1 MVQMHAIASWC
12 GVVGE
17 AFGTI
22 RVKSETCRNCTR
34 GRLCDAVGP
43 RGSWE
48 PVKICHT
55 MRRRREK
62 LELHCGTLLPH
73 ACTAAED
80 LPPKTSPS
88 ASRSPTKDLPPKTC
102 NATASHERN
111 QLEMH
116 FAKPFLFLKHTFL
129 SNLDNP
135 LI

>member
-1 MVQMHAIASWC
+1 MQTAVVQMHAIASWC

-22 RVKSETCRNCTR
+22 RVKSETCRNCTT

-43 RGSWE
+43 RRSWE

-55 MRRRREK
+55 MRRRRRREK

-73 ACTAAED
+73 ACTAED
-80 LPPKTSPS
+80 LPPKTSP
-88 ASRSPTKDLPPKTC
+88 LVELQCC
-102 NATASHERN
+102 NATAAHERN

-116 FAKPFLFLKHTFL
+116 FAKPFFFLKHTFL
-129 SNLDNP
+129 FNLDKP